1 LEIKPGRWGRV
12 RRPGQAARV
21 EKNPVFTVTE
31 VTAMVRDALEEGI
44 PPVSVEGEISNLRRP
59 PSGHTYFT
67 LKDQRSQLRC
77 VLFRSYGLGLRFQP
91 RDGEKV
97 VATGTL
103 TVYEARGEYQLRVER
118 LRPAG
123 QGDLALAFIQLRD
136 RLQKEGL
143 FDPDHKRPLP
153 VYPEVVGLVTS
164 AAGAAVEDMIR
175 ILRRRWPPVRIVL
188 RPTRVQGE
196 GSELE
201 IARALDEMSEWGG
214 ADVVILGRGG
224 GSLEDLWAFNEEA
237 VARAVHRCATPV
249 ISAVGHEID
258 FTISDFVA
266 DERAATPSAA
276 AEMAVPVA
284 GAIREELAK
293 ARGRMNRA
301 VFADLKDR
309 RQVVRGL
316 AKSRALGRPQD
327 LMDQTQQRLDELLER
342 MGRSLRGQMSL
353 MRGRLGEDAARLG
366 RSRPELTV
374 GTLRSA
380 MLELA
385 RRLDRSVALRLE
397 RVRENLGML
406 KRQMEALGPQE
417 VLERGFCIAL
427 GPGGSLLRDPEE
439 APEGT
444 PFSVVMARGRL
455 KARSE
460 GLEKDA

>member
-1 LEIKPGRWGRV
+1 
-12 RRPGQAARV
+12 
-21 EKNPVFTVTE
+21 
-31 VTAMVRDALEEGI
+31 MVRDALEEGI
-44 PPVSVEGEISNLRRP
+44 PPISVEGEISNLRRP
-59 PSGHTYFT
+59 SSGHTYFT
-67 LKDQRSQLRC
+67 LKDERSQLRC
-77 VLFRSYGLGLRFQP
+77 VLFRSYGLGLRFRP
-91 RDGEKV
+91 EDGEKV

-103 TVYEARGEYQLRVER
+103 TVYEARGEYQLRVTR

-123 QGDLALAFIQLRD
+123 RGDLSLAFIQLRN

-164 AAGAAVEDMIR
+164 AGGAAVEDMIR

-196 GSELE
+196 GSALE

-214 ADVVILGRGG
+214 ADVVIMGRGG

-266 DERAATPSAA
+266 DERAPTPSAA

-284 GAIREELAK
+284 GAIRE
-293 ARGRMNRA
+293 
-301 VFADLKDR
+301 
-309 RQVVRGL
+309 GL
-316 AKSRALGRPQD
+316 AKTHDRMDRAILAHLRERRQAIQGLARSRALGRPQD

-342 MGRSLRGQMSL
+342 MGRSLRGRMSL
-353 MRGRLGEDAARLG
+353 MRGRLGEDAGRLR
-366 RSRPELTV
+366 RSRPELTL
-374 GTLRSA
+374 GALRAS
-380 MLELA
+380 MLDLA
-385 RRLDRSVALRLE
+385 RRLDRSVGLRME

-444 PFSVVMARGRL
+444 PFSMVMARGRL

-460 GLEKDA
+460 GVDRDA

>member
-1 LEIKPGRWGRV
+1 
-12 RRPGQAARV
+12 
-21 EKNPVFTVTE
+21 
-31 VTAMVRDALEEGI
+31 MVRDALEEGI
-44 PPVSVEGEISNLRRP
+44 PPISVEGEISNLRRP
-59 PSGHTYFT
+59 SSGHTYFT
-67 LKDQRSQLRC
+67 LKDERSQLRC
-77 VLFRSYGLGLRFQP
+77 VLFRSYGLGLRFRP
-91 RDGEKV
+91 EDGEKV

-103 TVYEARGEYQLRVER
+103 TVYEARGEYQLRVTR

-123 QGDLALAFIQLRD
+123 QGDLALAFIQLRN

-143 FDPDHKRPLP
+143 FDPEHKRPLP

-175 ILRRRWPPVRIVL
+175 ILCRRWPPVRIVL

-196 GSELE
+196 GSALE

-214 ADVVILGRGG
+214 ADVVIMGRGG

-266 DERAATPSAA
+266 DERAPTPSAA

-284 GAIREELAK
+284 GAIGEGLAK
-293 ARGRMNRA
+293 THDRMGRA
-301 VFADLKDR
+301 ILADLRER
-309 RQVVRGL
+309 RQAVRGL
-316 AKSRALGRPQD
+316 ARSRALGRPQD

-342 MGRSLRGQMSL
+342 MRRSLSGRMSL
-353 MRGRLGEDAARLG
+353 MRGRLGEGAGRLQ
-366 RSRPELTV
+366 RSRPELTL
-374 GTLRSA
+374 GTLRAS
-380 MLELA
+380 MLDLA
-385 RRLDRSVALRLE
+385 RRLDRSVGLRLE

-427 GPGGSLLRDPEE
+427 GPGGSVLRDPEE

-444 PFSVVMARGRL
+444 TFSVVMARGRL

-460 GLEKDA
+460 GVDKDA